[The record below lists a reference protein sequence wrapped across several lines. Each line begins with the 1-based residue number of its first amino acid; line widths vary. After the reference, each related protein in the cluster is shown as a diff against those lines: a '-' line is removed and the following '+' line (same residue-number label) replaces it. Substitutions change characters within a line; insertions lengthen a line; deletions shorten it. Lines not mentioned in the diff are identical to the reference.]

1 MKKVVSVIYSLSVAG
16 AENVCLNISS
26 NINKEKFEAYI
37 ITIFDEAPLLNQL
50 QNQEN
55 VKVISLGVPLKS
67 RYWIFSPKVFL
78 KFRKI
83 VKSINPYA
91 IHSHLWGVGTYL
103 LLTIIGLGIK
113 NRIATIHTSG
123 GHYKSSYWFSKI
135 DRNVEKWTYK
145 LLNFRLVC
153 VSEEVRKMIL
163 QKLKILN
170 PIKINNGVDLN
181 YFNPIGNKQGVGSHY
196 PVIVHVGRFLKAKNH
211 WDMVRSLP
219 ALKEKYP
226 NFKMCFIGAGVE
238 ENLKEYCEEN
248 QILDNVRFLGVTNNV
263 VKYLNQADI
272 GLFQSTYE
280 GLALA
285 LLEMMS
291 CELPVVISDIPVFKE
306 ITEKGNCAKIT
317 SLHRIEEISESIIEL
332 AGDKKQMKEL
342 GKEGRRII
350 AEYFSQ
356 EKMVSAYEELYEKT
370 F

>member
-1 MKKVVSVIYSLSVAG
+1 MRKIVSVIYSLSVAG

-26 NINKEKFEAYI
+26 NINKERFKAYI
-37 ITIFDEAPLLNQL
+37 ITIFDEVPLLEKVKS
-50 QNQEN
+50 QEN

-78 KFRKI
+78 KFRRILKNI
-83 VKSINPYA
+83 SPDT
-91 IHSHLWGVGTYL
+91 IHSHLWGVGTII

-113 NRIATIHTSG
+113 NRIATIHTTG
-123 GHYKSSYWFSKI
+123 GHYKSSYWFSRI
-135 DRNVEKWTYK
+135 DRNIEKWTYK
-145 LLNFRLVC
+145 ILKFNLVC
-153 VSEEVRKMIL
+153 VSEEVRKMVRK
-163 QKLKILN
+163 KLKFLN
-170 PIKINNGVDLN
+170 PIKINNGIDLKC
-181 YFNPIGNKQGVGSHY
+181 FNPIGSKDISSHY
-196 PVIVHVGRFLKAKNH
+196 PVIIHVGRFLKAKNH

-238 ENLKEYCEEN
+238 ENLKEYCEKNE
-248 QILDNVRFLGVTNNV
+248 ILDNVRFLGVTNNV
-263 VKYLNQADI
+263 AKYLNQADI

-306 ITEKGNCAKIT
+306 ITDKGNCAKIT
-317 SLHRIEEISESIIEL
+317 SLHKIDEISESLIEL

-350 AEYFSQ
+350 TEHFSQ
-356 EKMVSAYEELYEKT
+356 EQMISAYEKLYEKT
-370 F
+370 S